1 MAAVTVCIDFGAQEN
16 KVCHG
21 FHFFPIHLPWSDGSG
36 CHGLSFFECWVL
48 SQLFHPPLPSSSR
61 GSLEWWGTPKLLH
74 LPSGCLLHQ
83 QAQGLRYVQGSKCFQ
98 KKTSIALRNLVLLT
112 KDPET
117 SYLNCEMLS
126 VLFLRQFVNC
136 YFFFFSFSSSFLGG
150 ASPQGLQNLDSP
162 TKHWPWQWKHYLLT

>member
-1 MAAVTVCIDFGAQEN
+1 MMRHSKIIAPSFWLPSPSASARF
-16 KVCHG
+16 KVCSG
-21 FHFFPIHLPWSDGSG
+21 EQMLP
-36 CHGLSFFECWVL
+36 
-48 SQLFHPPLPSSSR
+48 
-61 GSLEWWGTPKLLH
+61 
-74 LPSGCLLHQ
+74 
-83 QAQGLRYVQGSKCFQ
+83 

-136 YFFFFSFSSSFLGG
+136 YFLFFSFSSSFLGG

-162 TKHWPWQWKHYLLT
+162 TKH